1 MVRNK
6 SSVFA
11 NIGASS
17 HSTYEREK
25 NDYYSTDE
33 EAIRL
38 LHKYNLL
45 DKDIPYWETACGG
58 GRLAKELKRLGYN
71 VTKETDLFDRGYGD
85 VGVDFFK
92 CHEVFQGNTIT
103 NPPYKYI
110 NDWIKHS
117 LDVTS
122 NKAYIFGR
130 IQTIET
136 KSRYDKIFK
145 DNPPVLICPFVK
157 RVKCY
162 LNDDSFA
169 NKSSAVCYAWFIW
182 DNMDDSGV
190 TKVKWL
196 I

>member
-38 LHKYNLL
+38 LDKHGLL
-45 DKDIPYWETACGG
+45 DKSLPYWETACGG
-58 GRLAKELKRLGYN
+58 GRLSKELIRLGYN
-71 VTKETDLFDRGYGD
+71 VVYSSDKYDRGYGD

-92 CHEVFQGNTIT
+92 VNKVFQGNTIT
-103 NPPYKYI
+103 NPPYSFI
-110 NDWIKHS
+110 NDWIVHS
-117 LDVTS
+117 LNITS
-122 NKAYIFGR
+122 NKVYIFGR

-136 KSRYDKIFK
+136 ISRYKRIFR
-145 DNPPVLICPFVK
+145 DNPPVWICPFVK

-162 LNDDSFA
+162 PND
-169 NKSSAVCYAWFIW
+169 NPTKTSSAVCYAWFIW
-182 DNMDDSGV
+182 DNKVDNED